1 MITIFL
7 KILVHGSLQFSK
19 DKYFVSKSH
28 DIVEIPILR
37 VISNDGD
44 VAVKWKTKDMTA
56 LNGLNYTGGEGV
68 IKFEHDQTHEYV
80 LKFPLF
86 DLDGK
91 EGDILFEIK
100 LYNPEGGATVE
111 NNIQTVIGE

>member
-1 MITIFL
+1 MNSY
-7 KILVHGSLQFSK
+7 G
-19 DKYFVSKSH
+19 VSKSQGV
-28 DIVEIPILR
+28 VEISILR
-37 VISNDGD
+37 IISKDGD
-44 VAVKWKTKDMTA
+44 VTVKWKTKDVTA
-56 LNGLNYTGGEGV
+56 FNGLNYTGGEGQ
-68 IKFEHDQTHEYV
+68 IKFGNGETNKYM

-111 NNIQTVIGE
+111 NINKTVIGE